1 MRSRVLALVL
11 VAAGMV
17 ACHGARSVEILTPAT
32 VAAPVPAPSAE
43 IAALWPAT
51 APHADPSLL
60 ARKLLFAKVDRVSV
74 KISPDGKRI
83 GWLGPVQ
90 GVLNVWVAPA
100 DDVKKAQPVTQITGE
115 DIHSWWWAMSSD
127 RVLFTHDKGGDD
139 SLHLYA
145 VDLKKSET
153 KDLTPIEG
161 VFAELVALSP
171 KRPKEAIVG
180 IEEPGKKVHDA
191 YLVDL
196 TTGTRK
202 LAATNDGGFAAWTAD
217 DDLRVRYATRRN
229 ADASVDLLQPNP
241 LGKEKWTVFQH
252 VGPGDAL
259 SVRPVDFDKTG
270 NALYL
275 EDSRNRDVSGLF
287 SVDTKT
293 GAETLLAENAK
304 TDVGEV
310 LMHPVNKTVEAV
322 LFDYDRPT
330 WKVVD
335 ASVEGDFYYLQ
346 TFGDGTLL
354 VTSRSLDEQHWLV
367 AYAHGDG
374 ATHYYLYDRDQDIPG
389 NPGKATFLFTGQ
401 EGLERAKLSSV
412 NPVIVKARDGLELV
426 SYLTLPPAS
435 DPRAEGRP
443 LSPLPMVLWVH
454 DGPAARASLEY
465 SPEQQ
470 LLASRGYAVLSVNY
484 RGSAGFG
491 PKFLN
496 AGNLEWG
503 GKMNDDLV
511 DAVRWAVE
519 QKIADPSKVAVVG
532 AGYGGY
538 AALNGMATSPGT
550 FACGIDLGG
559 PANLPAF
566 VQTAQ
571 PGAQREPER
580 LTLQVGDWRTDD
592 GKKLLADRSPGT
604 HVDGIKSPLLIGQ
617 AKDDPRVREA
627 DTAAFVAALKA
638 KRVPV
643 TYAVF
648 ADEDHGLD
656 DLANR
661 TSFGVL
667 TEIFLAQCLGGPF
680 QPIGEDIAGST
691 MTVPVGAHHIYGL
704 RDAMGVTRPATGR

>member
-1 MRSRVLALVL
+1 MKYLPSIV
-11 VAAGMV
+11 VAAGLV
-17 ACHGARSVEILTPAT
+17 GCQGARSVSIANPPP
-32 VAAPVPAPSAE
+32 VAALVPAPSAE
-43 IAALWPAT
+43 VTERWPAT

-60 ARKLLFAKVDRVSV
+60 ARKLLFGQVDRVSV

-100 DDVKKAQPVTQITGE
+100 DDVKKGQPVTQMTGE
-115 DIHSWWWAMSSD
+115 DIHAWWWAMSSD

-139 SLHLYA
+139 SLHLYG
-145 VDLKKSET
+145 VDLKKNEI
-153 KDLTPIEG
+153 KDLTPVDG

-171 KRPKEAIVG
+171 RRPKEAIVG
-180 IEEPGKKVHDA
+180 IEDPGKKVHDA

-196 TTGTRK
+196 TTGGRK
-202 LAATNDGGFAAWTAD
+202 LVQVNDGGFAAWTAD
-217 DDLRVRYATRRN
+217 DDLRIRYATRRN
-229 ADASVDLLQPNP
+229 ADASVDLVQPAP
-241 LGKEKWTVFQH
+241 QAKEKWTVFQH
-252 VGPGDAL
+252 VDAANA
-259 SVRPVDFDKTG
+259 STVRPIDFDKTG

-287 SVDTKT
+287 SVDTKN
-293 GAETLLAENAK
+293 GAATLVADSAK
-304 TDVGEV
+304 TDVGQV
-310 LMHPVNKTVEAV
+310 LIHPVNKTVEAV
-322 LFDYDRPT
+322 LFDYDRPA
-330 WKVVD
+330 WKIVD

-346 TFGDGTLL
+346 TFGDGAPV

-367 AYAHGDG
+367 AFAHGDG
-374 ATHYYLYDRDQDIPG
+374 PTHYYRYDRDPDIPG

-412 NPVIVKARDGLELV
+412 SPVIVKARDGLELV

-443 LSPLPMVLWVH
+443 DSPLPLVVWVH

-538 AALNGMATSPGT
+538 AALTGMATSPDT
-550 FACGIDLGG
+550 FACGVDLGG
-559 PANLPAF
+559 PSNLPAF
-566 VQTAQ
+566 VQTV
-571 PGAQREPER
+571 PPDAQREAER

-604 HVDGIKSPLLIGQ
+604 HVEGIKNPLLIGQ

-656 DLANR
+656 DPANR

-680 QPIGEDIAGST
+680 QPIGGDIVGST

-704 RDAMGVTRPATGR
+704 RDALGAKK